1 MCYRPL
7 TMRRLSDFIVCT
19 VFLFV
24 SLLHLFASENLI
36 RIDNNVVRIAELVF
50 APHIPRT
57 MLKQDTNRLL
67 VSLDAGNIQLIY
79 ADGRKSRQHW
89 ATGQIVWIPAG
100 ESVTSENVGS
110 VPMQII
116 EIELKSAG
124 PVRPAARSSE
134 LDPIAIDP
142 KHNILLL
149 ENDEVRVFRSWREP
163 GTTEKMHEHVGA
175 GRAAVLLTDLDAKVK
190 VADGSISLLRA
201 SSGDVLWSGPV
212 THATTNLGSKK
223 FDMIVVEV
231 K

>member
-1 MCYRPL
+1 
-7 TMRRLSDFIVCT
+7 MRRLSDFFVCS

-24 SLLHLFASENLI
+24 SPLHLFASENLI

-89 ATGQIVWIPAG
+89 ATGRIVWIPAG

-134 LDPIAIDP
+134 LDPIAITR
-142 KHNILLL
+142 N
-149 ENDEVRVFRSWREP
+149 
-163 GTTEKMHEHVGA
+163 TTSCCWK
-175 GRAAVLLTDLDAKVK
+175 
-190 VADGSISLLRA
+190 
-201 SSGDVLWSGPV
+201 
-212 THATTNLGSKK
+212 TTK
-223 FDMIVVEV
+223 
-231 K
+231 